1 MFKNSH
7 LVNNGYRG
15 VFYEKETNEVAGT
28 FLTTFMLML
37 IGRLAYIQLVSTE
50 SFSKHDVN
58 LLEASVN
65 QRSQI
70 LKIDDGRGKFYDRNG
85 EPLAHEE
92 IPTLVLFPFL
102 KK

>member
-1 MFKNSH
+1 MKKKRMR
-7 LVNNGYRG
+7 LL
-15 VFYEKETNEVAGT
+15 AL

-50 SFSKHDVN
+50 SFSNHVVN

-70 LKIDDGRGKFYDRNG
+70 L
-85 EPLAHEE
+85 
-92 IPTLVLFPFL
+92 
-102 KK
+102 